1 MFCKRLQAT
10 MTVSTCQKRQK
21 KALTYMEYEACRDC
35 PQSDMVNAGRE
46 TDHDIFRIIKEIS
59 LQSPLGVQPLHE
71 NKDYLTP
78 AFKEQVTLKPERTDQ
93 RGFGRKRPKQPFSG
107 NASF

>member
-1 MFCKRLQAT
+1 MYCKRLQAT

-35 PQSDMVNAGRE
+35 PQSETVNAGRE
-46 TDHDIFRIIKEIS
+46 TDQDIFRIIKEIS
-59 LQSPLGVQPLHE
+59 LQSPLGVQPLTE
-71 NKDYLTP
+71 NGLFRNEISETV
-78 AFKEQVTLKPERTDQ
+78 ALKPERSER
-93 RGFGRKRPKQPFSG
+93 RGFGRKRPKPALSG

>member
-21 KALTYMEYEACRDC
+21 KALSYMEYEACRDC
-35 PQSDMVNAGRE
+35 PQSERVNAGRE
-46 TDHDIFRIIKEIS
+46 TDQDIFRIINEIS
-59 LQSPLGVQPLHE
+59 LQSPLGVQPLPP
-71 NKDYLTP
+71 TP
-78 AFKEQVTLKPERTDQ
+78 DFFGNNLPKVLPLKAGRTD
-93 RGFGRKRPKQPFSG
+93 RGHFGRKRTKPSFSE

>member
-10 MTVSTCQKRQK
+10 MTVSSCQKRQK

-35 PQSDMVNAGRE
+35 PQSELVNAGRE
-46 TDHDIFRIIKEIS
+46 TDQDILCIIKEIS
-59 LQSPLGVQPLHE
+59 LQSPLGVQPLTE
-71 NKDYLTP
+71 MPGYLKTELP
-78 AFKEQVTLKPERTDQ
+78 AHMPLKPERTD
-93 RGFGRKRPKQPFSG
+93 RRSFGRKRNKPVFSD